1 MGGPFREG
9 RQMNANLLII
19 FGIMALFVTI
29 VGLVDII
36 GQRQE
41 RKQSRR

>member
-1 MGGPFREG
+1 
-9 RQMNANLLII
+9 MNANLLII